1 MSRDDNAPME
11 TQQGKRILS
20 GQSLQTD
27 DLDSQA
33 LSQDMDWD
41 ISPFPSSLDWQPAY
55 CPCSLRRRRYSKICM
70 ICDDLWV
77 YKKDPSKFLSSLFI
91 K

>member
-33 LSQDMDWD
+33 LSQDMD
-41 ISPFPSSLDWQPAY
+41 
-55 CPCSLRRRRYSKICM
+55 
-70 ICDDLWV
+70 
-77 YKKDPSKFLSSLFI
+77 
-91 K
+91 